1 MNALGFPT
9 RLAKLLV
16 EACEKAGV
24 QVGPSTKFSPVVEP
38 FGTSAS
44 FYIVKL
50 YRIEL

>member
-24 QVGPSTKFSPVVEP
+24 QVRLSPVVEP
-38 FGTSAS
+38 FGTSTC